1 MTIFYF
7 FACHN
12 PTRRAAGRRAYEEKR
27 WGDLKRIMEAGVSPR
42 PMHYRSID
50 EYAPQSPIV
59 VLPLLMCMLFIAYT
73 HPLSILYLRRNV
85 AGPSRRWSSMQ
96 LSRLVKAYRRR
107 EGLAALPEVEV

>member
-42 PMHYRSID
+42 PMHYRRID

-73 HPLSILYLRRNV
+73 HPMSILYLRRNV
-85 AGPSRRWSSMQ
+85 AGPQRHWMSVRRG
-96 LSRLVKAYRRR
+96 RIIKAHRRA
-107 EGLAALPEVEV
+107 EALAALPDVEV